1 MQSKLQDGSII
12 ICGYVARDAEFK
24 STQTG
29 KSLCRWSVKVGERQ
43 NGEQKE
49 AIWVNC
55 QAWHGA
61 ARAASAIKKGDTVLA
76 VGKLDISEHEG
87 KTYKNLV
94 CDFISIM
101 KDVPAQ
107 QSNEPYMAN
116 TTDLSAYEEILSE
129 DDPPF

>member
-1 MQSKLQDGSII
+1 MQSKLQDGNII
-12 ICGYVARDAEFK
+12 ICGYVARDAELK

-29 KSLCRWSVKVGERQ
+29 KSLCRWSVKVGEKQ

-55 QAWHGA
+55 QAWHGT

-76 VGKLDISEHEG
+76 VGKLDISEYEG

-94 CDFISIM
+94 CEFVSIM
-101 KDVPAQ
+101 KDVPAP
-107 QSNEPYMAN
+107 QSGEPYIAN
-116 TTDLSAYEEILSE
+116 TNDLSAYEEILGDGE
-129 DDPPF
+129 TPF